1 MFPLCSSWYISV
13 HVLQSVE
20 KDQPATY
27 LYRMDEKN
35 IRSHDLLSRQ
45 SGTVKLKEGKH
56 TSIRAHP
63 LLASLRTTV
72 VAKSCLALCDP
83 MGCSIPGFLVLHYL
97 LEFSQ
102 THVHW
107 SIPGSSDGE
116 EFVCNAGDLDL
127 IPGSERSLGEGNG
140 NPLQYSCLENTM
152 DRRTQQATVHRV
164 SKSQAQLKW
173 LSTCPLSLWCH
184 PTNSSSVILFSSSP
198 QSFPASGPF
207 PLSRLLASDGQTI
220 GASASASVLPMNI
233 WVDFL

>member
-1 MFPLCSSWYISV
+1 MFPLCGSWYIPA
-13 HVLQSVE
+13 HVLQWVE
-20 KDQPATY
+20 KDQPAIY
-27 LYRMDEKN
+27 LCRMDEKS

-45 SGTVKLKEGKH
+45 SGTAKLKEGKH
-56 TSIRAHP
+56 TSVRAHP

-72 VAKSCLALCDP
+72 VAKPCLALCDP
-83 MGCSIPGFLVLHYL
+83 MDCSTPGFLVLHYL

-102 THVHW
+102 THVLW
-107 SIPGSSDGE
+107 GFPGSSDGE
-116 EFVCNAGDLDL
+116 EFACNAGDLDL
-127 IPGSERSLGEGNG
+127 IPGLERSLGEGNG

-152 DRRTQQATVHRV
+152 DRGARWATVHRV
-164 SKSQAQLKW
+164 SKSQTRLKW

-198 QSFPASGPF
+198 QSFPASKPF
-207 PLSRLLASDGQTI
+207 PLSRLLASGGQTI

>member
-116 EFVCNAGDLDL
+116 EFACNAGDLDL
-127 IPGSERSLGEGNG
+127 IPGSERSLGEEMATHSSILAWKIQWTEEHSR
-140 NPLQYSCLENTM
+140 LQSTGS
-152 DRRTQQATVHRV
+152 QRV
-164 SKSQAQLKW
+164 RHNWSGLAHAHWVCDAIQP
-173 LSTCPLSLWCH
+173 THPLSSFSPPALNLSLH
-184 PTNSSSVILFSSSP
+184 QGLFH
-198 QSFPASGPF
+198 
-207 PLSRLLASDGQTI
+207 
-220 GASASASVLPMNI
+220 
-233 WVDFL
+233 WVGS